1 MIKIVDKFEP
11 DLKKEEV
18 DLFRNATND
27 ETYALAEVTRDLL
40 SEKKALLEE
49 RKNLDQK
56 WKDFEE
62 KVKKQKAGKLFID
75 KNTFLMRRR
84 LNSSVEFIQALLKHL
99 TDGNLSG
106 IAQGIRSEISDIYAT
121 NIYLSDANN
130 LDILYDIGGKPIY
143 DQIKKNNADSNR
155 TNEELRQIEIRETQW
170 FQFPN
175 KKSKRKRNKN

>member
-49 RKNLDQK
+49 KKNIEDKLKEFD
-56 WKDFEE
+56 E
-62 KVKKQKAGKLFID
+62 KIKRQKAGKLFID
-75 KNTFLMRRR
+75 KNSFLLRRR
-84 LNSSVEFIQALLKHL
+84 INSSIELIHSLIKHL
-99 TDGNLSG
+99 SDNNLSG
-106 IAQGIRSEISDIYAT
+106 IADAIRSEIADIYAT
-121 NIYLSDANN
+121 NVYLSNSNN
-130 LDILYDIGGKPIY
+130 LDIFYDIGGKSIY
-143 DQIKKNNADSNR
+143 DQIRKNNVDSNR